1 MSVERVER
9 KDGTVVWRVRWR
21 HGGRNRSKVL
31 GRKRDVALF
40 VEYDRTRRVDK
51 NYDRF
56 RRYEHSS
63 LAGGAT
69 FLPEGARRPAV
80 VFVCQDEDQRERF
93 VDAADR
99 QFTVYQQDWADLN
112 PAHEWVVRDRVLF
125 AIEDEM
131 HAGQPWA
138 VRLPHHPP
146 VRNRDDRLR
155 LVRLPRAPQD

>member
-31 GRKRDVALF
+31 WRKRDVALF

-69 FLPEGARRPAV
+69 FCPKARAV
-80 VFVCQDEDQRERF
+80 QRSCSSARTRTS
-93 VDAADR
+93 ASASSTPPIGSSLSTNR
-99 QFTVYQQDWADLN
+99 
-112 PAHEWVVRDRVLF
+112 
-125 AIEDEM
+125 
-131 HAGQPWA
+131 AG
-138 VRLPHHPP
+138 RT
-146 VRNRDDRLR
+146 
-155 LVRLPRAPQD
+155 